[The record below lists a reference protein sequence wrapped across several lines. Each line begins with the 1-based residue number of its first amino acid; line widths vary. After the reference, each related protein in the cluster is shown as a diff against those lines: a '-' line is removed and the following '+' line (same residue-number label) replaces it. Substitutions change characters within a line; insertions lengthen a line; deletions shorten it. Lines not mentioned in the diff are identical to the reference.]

1 MTQNKLKA
9 EAKRLLALASR
20 LSPEGE
26 GIDLGDMDYTPEE
39 MAQIRSYLSV
49 MRRSIDAVNS
59 ALAKKWQLSS
69 TDEVW
74 DDGANTWYVSKS
86 KGKRIIDTDLFYEWL
101 ETKDSD
107 ELSRLVSATAVK
119 VGGMTPTERETLLDE
134 TAVNDRLSITSKPN
148 NY

>member
-1 MTQNKLKA
+1 MTKNKLKA
-9 EAKRLLALASR
+9 EAKRLLELASR

-26 GIDLGDMDYTPEE
+26 GIDLSDMDYTPEE
-39 MAQIRSYLSV
+39 MAQIRSYLST

-59 ALAKKWQLSS
+59 ALAKKWRLSN

-86 KGKRIIDTDLFYEWL
+86 KGKSIIDTDMFYKWL
-101 ETKDSD
+101 ASKDSD
-107 ELSRLVSATAVK
+107 QLSRLVSATAVK
-119 VGGMTPTERETLLDE
+119 VGGMTPSERETLLDE
-134 TAVNDRLSITSKPN
+134 TAVNERLSITSKPN

>member
-49 MRRSIDAVNS
+49 MRRSIDSVNS
-59 ALAKKWQLSS
+59 ALAKKWQLSN